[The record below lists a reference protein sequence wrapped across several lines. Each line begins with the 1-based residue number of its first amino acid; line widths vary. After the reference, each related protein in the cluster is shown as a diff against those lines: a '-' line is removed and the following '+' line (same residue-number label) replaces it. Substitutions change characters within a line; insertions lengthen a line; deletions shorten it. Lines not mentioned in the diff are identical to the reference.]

1 MSRDQFSQVPFSSI
15 KSCSTSSQKIINL
28 HVSSEATYISCN
40 HFLMQGIVKC
50 EEIFADKNIQ
60 LMLVYTGMAADI
72 LEIFEAFRENKV
84 NSDGGDDDGW

>member
-1 MSRDQFSQVPFSSI
+1 
-15 KSCSTSSQKIINL
+15 
-28 HVSSEATYISCN
+28 
-40 HFLMQGIVKC
+40 MQGIVKC
-50 EEIFADKNIQ
+50 EEIFVDKNIQ